1 MASAMIRARYLF
13 IAISP
18 HKNDTFSISQQL
30 YFVIQKQPAIVKKM
44 KKPQAQTLSPL
55 FHPCFFVHPAAIHAI
70 IRKILS
76 TFSKEADYVLLRR
89 HEHL

>member
-1 MASAMIRARYLF
+1 
-13 IAISP
+13 
-18 HKNDTFSISQQL
+18 
-30 YFVIQKQPAIVKKM
+30 M

-55 FHPCFFVHPAAIHAI
+55 FHRGFFVHPAAIHAI

>member
-1 MASAMIRARYLF
+1 
-13 IAISP
+13 
-18 HKNDTFSISQQL
+18 
-30 YFVIQKQPAIVKKM
+30 M